1 MLNREGLRLGNY
13 RLVRTLG
20 KGAFAEVYLGE
31 HLYLKNYAA
40 IKVLLTELNEEKEQL
55 FLSEAQT
62 LAQLAHP
69 NIVRVREFAI
79 ERATPFLVMDYAPG
93 GALRQRHPKGSCLS
107 LDLAVS
113 YMKLVAAALQ
123 YAHNRGIIHRDVKPD
138 NILQG
143 TESIMLSDFGISM
156 YLPSPSQSPSQSWA
170 GTLPYMSPE
179 QSEGQAVFASDQYSL
194 AVIVYEWL
202 CGVRPFEGTGASL
215 IYQHRNVPPPPLRE
229 KDPSLPEAVEA
240 VVLKALS
247 KNPKDRYASV
257 LTFARAF
264 ERASKG
270 SVADLQGDSPL
281 TEKDAPD
288 STLARRIFLS
298 HAAADDVTRLKGDL
312 EIRDVAVVD
321 GSSAINQSEA
331 TMPAGLEVQQDE
343 EKLRQAMRASQV
355 VVLVVSPQAR
365 SSALIREH
373 VRIAALY
380 RRPLLC
386 VWAAGDTID
395 SLLPVGTEA
404 ATLIDA
410 RGQHYG
416 AALKEIVL
424 YLEREVRGAP
434 IVASPPPI
442 DPTFEPRNPY
452 KGLHAFT
459 QNDRADFFGRES
471 LVREMLGSLREMLT
485 PAQSGTPARRL
496 LAVVGP
502 SGSGKS
508 SVVMAGLL
516 PRIQDGALQTSETWL
531 YLNPLVPGKQPLDS
545 LANALAPYIPNKD
558 GQTIREI
565 LSKKGG
571 FGLHQLAL
579 ELVHTGVYVVL
590 LIDQFEE
597 LFSPDVSE
605 QERQSFIELLVTAA
619 TEARGP
625 VLVLLTLRADLYDRP
640 MAYPELGRLIQQN
653 QCAVL
658 PMDVEDLRSVIERP
672 ALQPDVRL
680 TFDEDLVGDLLFDMH
695 GQTGALPLLEF
706 TLDQLFQHRRGYRLT
721 RSAYEEIGGV
731 RGALSR
737 HAESTYAALP
747 DEAHRQL
754 ARALFVRL
762 IQPGTEG
769 QEPIRRRADLT
780 EVSLESAEQ
789 TRQMRAVIDAFVGA
803 RLLTINQVAGITTLE
818 VGHEALLREWPRL
831 GEWMREASEDM
842 RLQQELSND
851 VAEWGRRGMPKDR
864 LYRGSQLKES
874 LTWQER
880 NTVSANEAAFL
891 RASTVRRSRERL
903 RLLVVCLLL
912 LALLIPAGLLV
923 QQQLTPPTITSL
935 ADSGPGSLRQV
946 IEDAKPGSTI
956 TIAPNLK
963 GTISLTSSLN
973 INKEL
978 TIRGPGAQK
987 LTIGGTSTNAYLI
1000 TILAKGNITFSD
1012 LTFSTPRPEVGAF
1025 LNNQGKLTLERCH
1038 IVGNT
1043 ELGIPS
1049 TADPTQNSGF
1059 GAAIFSSGPTLTIR
1073 DSVIAH
1079 NTINSGTSY
1088 GGAITNSNGTLVIT
1102 NSQITDNT
1110 VTASGQQSGGG
1121 AIVSLNGEIIITG
1134 STISGNKAVGGQKIS
1149 GGGAINSGSDT
1160 ITLTNTVIADNLV
1173 SSDGGPAVGGGIS
1186 ANKSQITL
1194 VGSRVTN
1201 NTVSSPNHNG
1211 YGGGIYNLDGVVT
1224 LNNST
1229 ISGNT
1234 ITANAAFGGGV
1245 ASANDVSGGTNGIDE
1260 LTLTNTTVSNNTAR
1274 STQQESIGGGILVEG
1289 KLTITGGTIT
1299 NNAVTSDKLTATGGG
1314 IGDVGTLTISGS
1326 TVAGNTAN
1334 ASNNVAKGGGIFI
1347 NRPSTPG
1354 NNFTLTNSTISGNTV
1369 SGSQGGLGGGI
1380 DAKGTQG
1387 VIDFA
1392 TVYGNIASSQG
1403 GGIYLEAAQTGQ
1415 ANVTLKNSL
1424 IAANSAGT
1432 GPDIAGN
1439 VTTEGYNLIQ
1449 RFAGADF
1456 SDPDHKH
1463 GLDLSGSQFSDLGI
1477 NPQLRDNGGPT
1488 PTYELLAN
1496 SPALNKIPPEAC
1508 DVPTDQRGVKR
1519 PQQGACD
1526 IGAYEAKIEAI

>member
-1 MLNREGLRLGNY
+1 MMLNREGLRLGNY
-13 RLVRTLG
+13 RLIHVLG

-40 IKVLLTELNEEKEQL
+40 IKVLLTALTEEKEQL

-79 ERATPFLVMDYAPG
+79 ERSTPFLVMDYAPG
-93 GALRQRHPKGSCLS
+93 GALRQRHPKGACLS
-107 LDLAVS
+107 LDLTVS
-113 YMKLVAAALQ
+113 YTKQVAAALQ
-123 YAHNRGIIHRDVKPD
+123 YAHNRGIIHRDVKPE

-143 TESIMLSDFGISM
+143 PEAVMLSDFGISM
-156 YLPSPSQSPSQSWA
+156 YLPTPNQSPSQSWA
-170 GTLPYMSPE
+170 GTLPYMAPE

-202 CGVRPFEGTGASL
+202 CGVRPFEGTGAAL
-215 IYQHRNVPPPPLRE
+215 VYQHRNVPPPPLRE

-247 KNPKDRYASV
+247 KNPRDRYASV
-257 LTFARAF
+257 LTFARAL
-264 ERASKG
+264 ERANQESIG
-270 SVADLQGDSPL
+270 ALQNDSQQTYAPDAPASSVA
-281 TEKDAPD
+281 
-288 STLARRIFLS
+288 RRVFLS
-298 HAAADDVTRLKGDL
+298 HAPADDITRLKVDL
-312 EIRDVAVVD
+312 ELRDVAVID
-321 GSSAINQSEA
+321 GSSAIDQPKA
-331 TMPAGLEVQQDE
+331 TMPADSQDE
-343 EKLRQAMRASQV
+343 EKVRQAVRAAQV
-355 VVLVVSPQAR
+355 VVLIVSPQVR
-365 SSALIREH
+365 SSAAIKEH
-373 VRIAALY
+373 LRIAALY
-380 RRPLLC
+380 RRPVLC
-386 VWAAGDTID
+386 VWKAGDIID
-395 SLLPVGTEA
+395 ELLPAGTEG
-404 ATLIDA
+404 ATIFDA
-410 RGQHYG
+410 RGQQYG
-416 AALKEIVL
+416 KALDEIML
-424 YLEREVRGAP
+424 YLERELRGAP
-434 IVASPPPI
+434 IIASPPPA
-442 DPTFEPRNPY
+442 DPSFEPRNPY

-471 LVREMLGSLREMLT
+471 LVREMISLLREMLL
-485 PAQSGTPARRL
+485 PAQPGNPARRL

-516 PRIQDGALQTSETWL
+516 PQLQDGALKTSETWL
-531 YLNPLVPGKQPLDS
+531 YLNPLIPGKQPLDA
-545 LANALAPYIPNKD
+545 LTHALAPYFPNKD
-558 GQTIREI
+558 GQAIREI

-571 FGLHQLAL
+571 FGLHQFALDLA
-579 ELVHTGVYVVL
+579 HTGTYVVL

-605 QERQSFIELLVTAA
+605 QERQSFIDLLVTAA
-619 TEARGP
+619 TEVQGP

-640 MAYPELGRLIQQN
+640 MAYPALGRLIQQN

-672 ALQPDVRL
+672 VLQSDVRL
-680 TFDEDLVGDLLFDMH
+680 VFDEDLVGDLLFDMH

-721 RSAYEEIGGV
+721 RQAYEEIGGV

-747 DEAHRQL
+747 SEEHRRL

-762 IQPGTEG
+762 IQPGIAG

-780 EVSLESAEQ
+780 EFTLENPEQ
-789 TRQMRAVIDAFVGA
+789 TRQMREVIDAFVSA
-803 RLLTINQVAGITTLE
+803 RLLTINQIIGVTTLE
-818 VGHEALLREWPRL
+818 VGHEALLREWQRL
-831 GEWMREASEDM
+831 SDWMREASEDM

-874 LTWQER
+874 LTWRER
-880 NTVSANEAAFL
+880 NTVSIKEATFL

-903 RLLVVCLLL
+903 RLLVVSLLL

-923 QQQLTPPTITSL
+923 QQQITPPTVTSL
-935 ADSGPGSLRQV
+935 TDSGPGSLRQV

-1000 TILAKGNITFSD
+1000 TILSKGNVTFSD
-1012 LTFSTPRPEVGAF
+1012 LTFSEPRPEVGAF
-1025 LNNQGKLTLERCH
+1025 LNNQGKLTLEHCA

-1049 TADPTQNSGF
+1049 TSTTTTAPDESTGF
-1059 GAAIFSSGPTLTIR
+1059 GAAIFSAGPALTIR
-1073 DSVIAH
+1073 DSIIAH
-1079 NTINSGTSY
+1079 NTIDSGTGY
-1088 GGAITNSNGTLVIT
+1088 GGAIANTNGALVIT

-1110 VTASGQQSGGG
+1110 VKASGQQSGGG
-1121 AIVSLNGEIIITG
+1121 AIVSLSSRIIITG

-1149 GGGAINSGSDT
+1149 SGGGINSASDT
-1160 ITLTNTVIADNLV
+1160 VTLTNTIIADNLV

-1186 ANKSQITL
+1186 ADKSQITL

-1201 NTVSSPNHNG
+1201 NTVSSPTHNG
-1211 YGGGIYNLDGVVT
+1211 FGGGIYNLDGSFT
-1224 LNNST
+1224 LTNST
-1229 ISGNT
+1229 ITGNT
-1234 ITANAAFGGGV
+1234 VTANAAFGGGA
-1245 ASANDVSGGTNGIDE
+1245 ASANDVSSGTNGIDD
-1260 LTLTNTTVSNNTAR
+1260 LTLTNTTVSNNTVR
-1274 STQQESIGGGILVEG
+1274 STQQESSGGGILAEG
-1289 KLTITGGTIT
+1289 KLTITGSTIT
-1299 NNAVTSDKLTATGGG
+1299 NNAVTSDQLTASGGG
-1314 IGDVGTLTISGS
+1314 ISGQGTLVLTGS
-1326 TVAGNTAN
+1326 TVAGNTAS
-1334 ASNNVAKGGGIFI
+1334 ASNNIAKGGGIFVTH
-1347 NRPSTPG
+1347 PSTPG
-1354 NNFTLTNSTISGNTV
+1354 NNVTLTNSTISGNTV
-1369 SGSQGGLGGGI
+1369 SGSQGGIGGGI
-1380 DAKGTQG
+1380 DAKGAQG

-1392 TVYGNIASSQG
+1392 TIYGNIASSQG
-1403 GGIYLEAAQTGQ
+1403 GGINLEVTQTS
-1415 ANVTLKNSL
+1415 ATDVILKNSL
-1424 IAANSAGT
+1424 VASNSAGT
-1432 GPDIAGN
+1432 GPDLAGN

-1449 RFAGADF
+1449 RFSGTDF
-1456 SDPDHKH
+1456 NDPDHKH

-1477 NPQLRDNGGPT
+1477 DPQLRSNGGPT
-1488 PTYELLAN
+1488 PTYALLSN
-1496 SPALNKIPPEAC
+1496 SPALNRIPPGSC
-1508 DVPTDQRGVKR
+1508 DVPTDQRGIKR
-1519 PQQGACD
+1519 PQQQACD
-1526 IGAYEAKIEAI
+1526 IGAYEANN

>member
-13 RLVRTLG
+13 RLVRILG

-55 FLSEAQT
+55 FLSEAQA

-79 ERATPFLVMDYAPG
+79 ERSTPFLVMDYAAG
-93 GALRQRHPKGSCLS
+93 GSLRQRHPRGSCLS
-107 LDLAVS
+107 LELTVS
-113 YMKLVAAALQ
+113 YLKQVAAALQ
-123 YAHNRGIIHRDVKPD
+123 YAHNSGIIHRDVKPD

-143 TESIMLSDFGISM
+143 AEAIMLSDFGISM
-156 YLPSPSQSPSQSWA
+156 SLPSPTQSPSQLWA

-202 CGVRPFEGTGASL
+202 CGVRPFEGTGAAL
-215 IYQHRNVPPPPLRE
+215 VYQHRNVPPPPLRE

-257 LTFARAF
+257 LTFARAL

-270 SVADLQGDSPL
+270 SVGEPQDDSQL
-281 TEKDAPD
+281 THDPDAPPF
-288 STLARRIFLS
+288 SVARRVFLS
-298 HAAADDVTRLKGDL
+298 HSAADDVTRLKADL

-321 GSSAINQSEA
+321 GSSALNQSEA
-331 TMPAGLEVQQDE
+331 TMVAGVQAQPDE
-343 EKLRQAMRASQV
+343 EKLRQAIRASQ
-355 VVLVVSPQAR
+355 LVALVISPQAR
-365 SSALIREH
+365 SSALIKEH
-373 VRIAALY
+373 LRIAALY
-380 RRPLLC
+380 RRPVLC
-386 VWAAGDTID
+386 VWTAGDMID
-395 SLLPVGTEA
+395 ELLPAGTQA

-416 AALKEIVL
+416 AALNEIML

-434 IVASPPPI
+434 IIASPPPA

-471 LVREMLGSLREMLT
+471 LVREMLDSLREMLL
-485 PAQSGTPARRL
+485 PAQPGTSARRL
-496 LAVVGP
+496 LVVVGP

-516 PRIQDGALQTSETWL
+516 PQLQDGALQASETWL
-531 YLNPLVPGKQPLDS
+531 YLNPLVPGKQPLD
-545 LANALAPYIPNKD
+545 ALAHALVPYFPNKD

-565 LSKKGG
+565 LSGKGG

-579 ELVHTGVYVVL
+579 ELAHTGMYIVL

-597 LFSPDVSE
+597 LFAPDVAE
-605 QERQSFIELLVTAA
+605 QERQSFIDLLVMAA
-619 TEARGP
+619 TEAHGP
-625 VLVLLTLRADLYDRP
+625 VLVLLTLRADLYGRP
-640 MAYPELGRLIQQN
+640 MAYPALGRLMQQN

-680 TFDEDLVGDLLFDMH
+680 TFDEDLVGDLLFDLH

-706 TLDQLFQHRRGYRLT
+706 TLEQLFQHRRGYRLT
-721 RSAYEEIGGV
+721 RQAYEEIGGV

-737 HAESTYAALP
+737 HAESTYTALP
-747 DEAHRQL
+747 SDEHSRL

-762 IQPGTEG
+762 IQPGTVG
-769 QEPIRRRADLT
+769 QEPIRRRADLS
-780 EVSLESAEQ
+780 EFSLESVEQ
-789 TRQMRAVIDAFVGA
+789 TRQMRDAIDVFVGA
-803 RLLTINQVAGITTLE
+803 RLLTINQVAGMTTLE

-831 GEWMREASEDM
+831 GEWMHEASEDM

-851 VAEWGRRGMPKDR
+851 VAEWERRGRRKDR
-864 LYRGSQLKES
+864 LYHGSQLKE
-874 LTWQER
+874 LLVWREH
-880 NTVSANEAAFL
+880 NTISANEAAFL
-891 RASTVRRSRERL
+891 RASTARRSRERL
-903 RLLVVCLLL
+903 RLLVACLLL
-912 LALLIPAGLLV
+912 LALLIPAGLLA
-923 QQQLTPPTITSL
+923 QQQFTPPTVTSL
-935 ADSGPGSLRQV
+935 ADAGPGSLRQV

-956 TIAPNLK
+956 TIAANLK
-963 GTISLTSSLN
+963 GTISLTNSLN

-987 LTIGGTSTNAYLI
+987 LTVGGTSTNAYLI
-1000 TILAKGNITFSD
+1000 SILSKGNVTFSD
-1012 LTFSTPRPEVGAF
+1012 LTLSNPHPEVGPL
-1025 LNNQGKLTLERCH
+1025 LNNQGKLTLERCN

-1043 ELGIPS
+1043 DLGIPS
-1049 TADPTQNSGF
+1049 TSNTATPGDGF
-1059 GAAIFSSGPTLTIR
+1059 GGAIFSVGPALTIR
-1073 DSVIAH
+1073 DSTIAH

-1088 GGAITNSNGTLVIT
+1088 GGAISNANGTLVIT
-1102 NSQITDNT
+1102 NSQITDNI
-1110 VTASGQQSGGG
+1110 VKASGQQSGGG
-1121 AIVSLNGEIIITG
+1121 AIVSVGGRIIIVG
-1134 STISGNKAVGGQKIS
+1134 STISGNKVTGGQKIS
-1149 GGGAINSGSDT
+1149 SGGGIDSGSDT
-1160 ITLTNTVIADNLV
+1160 ITLTNTIIADNSV
-1173 SSDGGPAVGGGIS
+1173 SSDGGSAVGGGIS
-1186 ANKSQITL
+1186 AYKSKIML
-1194 VGSRVTN
+1194 VGSRITN
-1201 NTVSSPNHNG
+1201 NSASSPQHNG
-1211 YGGGIYNLDGVVT
+1211 YGGGIYALDSVFALT
-1224 LNNST
+1224 NST

-1234 ITANAAFGGGV
+1234 VAANAAFGGGV

-1260 LTLTNTTVSNNTAR
+1260 LTLTNTIVSNNSAR
-1274 STQQESIGGGILVEG
+1274 STQQESIGGGILVQG
-1289 KLTITGGTIT
+1289 MLTIAGSAIT
-1299 NNAVTSDKLTATGGG
+1299 NNAVTSDKLSATGGG

-1334 ASNNVAKGGGIFI
+1334 ASNNVARGGGIFI
-1347 NRPSTPG
+1347 NNPSTSG
-1354 NNFTLTNSTISGNTV
+1354 NNLTLTNSTVSGNTV

-1380 DAKGTQG
+1380 DAKGTHG

-1392 TVYGNIASSQG
+1392 TIYGNIASSQG
-1403 GGIYLEAAQTGQ
+1403 GGINLEAAQTGA
-1415 ANVTLKNSL
+1415 ANVTLKDSL
-1424 IAANSAGT
+1424 VASDSAGT
-1432 GPDIAGN
+1432 GPDVAGT

-1449 RFAGADF
+1449 RFTGADF
-1456 SDPDHKH
+1456 NDPDQKH
-1463 GLDLSGSQFSDLGI
+1463 GLDLSGSQYPDLGI
-1477 NPQLRDNGGPT
+1477 DPQLRSNGGPT
-1488 PTYELLAN
+1488 PTYALLAN
-1496 SPALNKIPPEAC
+1496 SPALNKIPPGAC
-1508 DVPTDQRGVKR
+1508 DVPTDQRGMKR

-1526 IGAYEAKIEAI
+1526 IGAFEANN